1 MKNFKSISETNKSI
15 NFNILLEKIK
25 ENKLLKRLA
34 MKSYSSPMASTK
46 RTDPK
51 TEIATSDIDLALRG
65 RIESQARQKWESD
78 YAKSAAKSKETE
90 QIANIMT
97 GPEEEKLDRYD
108 SIMRLAT
115 KKKKAAASD
124 IEKYGYPPRK
134 TNFAQETM
142 GAIASTFARRVGKT
156 LPPSG
161 SGHY

>member
-78 YAKSAAKSKETE
+78 YAKSAAKSK
-90 QIANIMT
+90 
-97 GPEEEKLDRYD
+97 
-108 SIMRLAT
+108 
-115 KKKKAAASD
+115 
-124 IEKYGYPPRK
+124 
-134 TNFAQETM
+134 
-142 GAIASTFARRVGKT
+142 
-156 LPPSG
+156 
-161 SGHY
+161 